1 MYYFLAK
8 VLRITKQFNTYLL
21 TSVVIME
28 DL

>member
-8 VLRITKQFNTYLL
+8 VLRITKQFNIYLL